1 MVEIR
6 EFKARVYYTEN
17 IKITQTNAGI
27 EMTEGVV
34 QRVGGNTYPM
44 ESVSFDLTPD
54 DSVKVAYQLYA
65 VLDNETD
72 EMSYVLTKTYVDGDG
87 YYPGY
92 NMEKRLILTLVDIV
106 VDKDGNR
113 TGHITNY
120 VKSEEETKIEA

>member
-65 VLDNETD
+65 VLNNETD

-113 TGHITNY
+113 AGHITNY

>member
-92 NMEKRLILTLVDIV
+92 SMEKRLILTLVDIV

-113 TGHITNY
+113 AGHITNY

>member
-1 MVEIR
+1 MVEVR

-17 IKITQTNAGI
+17 IKITQTDAGI

-113 TGHITNY
+113 AGHITNY

>member
-113 TGHITNY
+113 AGHITNY